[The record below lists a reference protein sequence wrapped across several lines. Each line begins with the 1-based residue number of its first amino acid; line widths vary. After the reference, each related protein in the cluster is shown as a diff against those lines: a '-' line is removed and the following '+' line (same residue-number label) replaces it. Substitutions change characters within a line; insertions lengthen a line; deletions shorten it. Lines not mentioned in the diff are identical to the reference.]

1 LRHAQLWAWWDAD
14 ESRHGLTRDGDFF
27 SGGGGGGAS
36 TRELDHTRAGQSRPL
51 DEIPGGVDELG
62 GGGLGQVE
70 VGAHGDCE
78 PVLEPR
84 LERGRET

>member
-1 LRHAQLWAWWDAD
+1 
-14 ESRHGLTRDGDFF
+14 
-27 SGGGGGGAS
+27 
-36 TRELDHTRAGQSRPL
+36 
-51 DEIPGGVDELG
+51 VDELG